1 MIAKIGQKERLII
14 CIFLLLV
21 IAFITRLNTLN
32 DKIFEVD
39 EAIYSVS
46 GGMIQNGHVMYRD
59 IWDHGPPL
67 IYYSYAAIF
76 AFFGQYNL
84 AAVHCVLVFVV
95 WLEATL
101 IFQISRSRYG
111 TLIGLIA
118 GILFLVFSIIGAPW
132 DVLAAN
138 KEFFGLLPLL
148 LGILLQLRLGS
159 SFRLNLLALFT
170 SGFLLGIAVG
180 FKQTFLL
187 FVPLPAVAFLRFYT
201 IAENTN
207 SVFTG
212 KAATHL
218 TTSLVLYMLGF
229 LIPFAIMC
237 AYFIRTGAWDDFYFL
252 NVTYNFEYYAPVKI
266 FGLFH
271 ASIKAIYR
279 LVLDFQWGFLIA
291 LPFYGL
297 ISNSSNLQKAFRKVR
312 FNREIL
318 EFFTSPSAFLAL
330 WVVLGAV
337 AVSMGGPKRLFQ
349 YYFILLL
356 PPLCILTGKI
366 LYELFKYHR
375 KMAVTLILVWVV
387 IPLCDTSHPSY
398 EKYAKLRERLKT
410 KVCEAIPPEEE
421 SKNIFVWGFFPEIY
435 VWTKSTPASRYIIC
449 HALSGQIPGVNYSDL
464 DTSDKV
470 IPGSK
475 KIFLSD
481 LHRTKPEFFIDTS
494 PGNHWGYGK
503 YSLPD
508 EIRNYVNKFYQVYRE
523 IKEGGKVYLR
533 IYKRQDQGLLS

>member
-1 MIAKIGQKERLII
+1 MSRIGQKERLII

-32 DKIFEVD
+32 DKIFNVD

-76 AFFGQYNL
+76 VIFGQYNL
-84 AAVHCVLVFVV
+84 AAVHWVLIFVV
-95 WLEATL
+95 WLEAVL
-101 IFQISRSRYG
+101 IFQISRSKYG
-111 TLIGLIA
+111 MLSGLVA
-118 GILFLVFSIIGAPW
+118 GLLFLLFSVIGRPW
-132 DVLAAN
+132 EVLAAN
-138 KEFFGLLPLL
+138 KEFFGMLPLL
-148 LGILLQLRLGS
+148 LGVFLALRLGPS
-159 SFRLNLLALFT
+159 LIFNCLALFT

-187 FVPLPAVAFLRFYT
+187 FVPLPVVTFLRFHA

-212 KAATHL
+212 KAVTHL
-218 TTSLVLYMLGF
+218 TASLASYIFGF
-229 LIPFAIMC
+229 LTPFAIIC
-237 AYFIRTGAWDDFYFL
+237 AYFIGAGAWDDFYFL

-266 FGLFH
+266 LGLFH
-271 ASIKAIYR
+271 ASIKAIYS

-291 LPFYGL
+291 LSLYGL
-297 ISNSSNLQKAFRKVR
+297 ISNSSDLRRAFTKIR
-312 FNREIL
+312 FSRETL
-318 EFFTSPSAFLAL
+318 EFFTSPSAFMAL
-330 WVVLGAV
+330 WVVLGII

-349 YYFILLL
+349 HYFILLL
-356 PPLCILTGKI
+356 PPLCVLSGKI
-366 LYELFKYHR
+366 LHQLFKYHR
-375 KMAVTLILVWVV
+375 KMAVALVLVWIV
-387 IPLCDTSHPSY
+387 IPLCEPSRPLY
-398 EKYAKLRERLKT
+398 EKYAKLYERLKT
-410 KVCEAIPPEEE
+410 KVCEVIPPEEE
-421 SKNIFVWGFFPEIY
+421 SKNIFVWAFFPEIY
-435 VWTKSTPASRYIIC
+435 VWTKSTPASRYIIG
-449 HALSGQIPGVNYSDL
+449 HALTGHIPGVTDSDL

-470 IPGSK
+470 IPGAR

-481 LHRTKPEFFIDTS
+481 LHRTKPEFFVDTS
-494 PGNHWGYGK
+494 LGNLWGYGK

-508 EIRNYVNKFYQVYRE
+508 EIRTYVNKFYQVYRE

-533 IYKRQDQGLLS
+533 IYKRQDHYL

>member
-21 IAFITRLNTLN
+21 IAFITRLNILN
-32 DKIFEVD
+32 DKIEVN

-76 AFFGQYNL
+76 VLFGQYNL
-84 AAVHCVLVFVV
+84 AAVHWVLVFVV
-95 WLEATL
+95 WLEAIL
-101 IFQISRSRYG
+101 VFQISRSRYG
-111 TLIGLIA
+111 APSDLIA
-118 GILFLVFSIIGAPW
+118 ALLFLVFSVIGAPW

-148 LGILLQLRLGS
+148 LGIFLPLRLGS
-159 SFRLNLLALFT
+159 SFRLNLLALFA
-170 SGFLLGIAVG
+170 SGFFLGIAVG
-180 FKQTFLL
+180 FKQAFLL
-187 FVPLPAVAFLRFYT
+187 FVPLPAVTFLRFYT

-212 KAATHL
+212 KTAIHL
-218 TTSLVLYMLGF
+218 TTSVASYIFGF
-229 LIPFAIMC
+229 LTPFAVIC
-237 AYFIRTGAWDDFYFL
+237 AYFIRAEAWSDFYFL
-252 NVTYNFEYYAPVKI
+252 NVTYNLEYYAPVEI
-266 FGLFH
+266 LGLFH
-271 ASIKAIYR
+271 TSIKAIYR

-291 LPFYGL
+291 LPLYGL
-297 ISNSSNLQKAFRKVR
+297 ISNSSYLRRAFVKVR
-312 FNREIL
+312 FNRETL
-318 EFFTSPSAFLAL
+318 EFVTRPSAFLAL
-330 WVVLGAV
+330 WVFLGLV

-356 PPLCILTGKI
+356 PPLCILSGKI
-366 LYELFKYHR
+366 LQELFRYH
-375 KMAVTLILVWVV
+375 KKIAVTLVLVWVV
-387 IPLCDTSHPSY
+387 IPLCDPYHPIY
-398 EKYAKLRERLKT
+398 ERYAKLCERMKT
-410 KVCEAIPPEEE
+410 RVCEAISPEED

-449 HALSGQIPGVNYSDL
+449 NALTGQIPGINYSDL

-470 IPGSK
+470 IPGARQR
-475 KIFLSD
+475 FLSD
-481 LHRTKPEFFIDTS
+481 LYRTKPEFFVDTS
-494 PGNHWGYGK
+494 PGSHWYYGK

-508 EIRNYVNKFYQVYRE
+508 EIRSYVNKFYQVYSE

-533 IYKRQDQGLLS
+533 IYKRQN